1 MNDGNLA
8 MPIHREIPQ
17 SGQRRENH
25 EDLSERVRQLLRVA
39 AMLGLAFRISDVA
52 HLLQETAATLSP
64 VVDEA
69 LRSGVLRDQGERLVF
84 SDPATRRRVLDQT
97 PSAVMHALRSDIDRM
112 LGDRV
117 GPPVVVTPTLG
128 EILRDYAPEK
138 APAVVRGLALHK
150 GPAAAEAVVAELLGT
165 GDSQPLDA
173 EIGCVAAHVLLWSGR
188 PREASDLAERVLRA
202 GAARPPV
209 IDQARAAQLL
219 AQRVQGGARPAKHP
233 PCAPDDRCGSAKA
246 AETAAKIVRAELC
259 WNDGKLSDGLRL
271 ACEAAE
277 EASGTPSAWLLL
289 PWLSDVDKLVAVGHT
304 DAAGPALRRAM
315 RTIEADRLHAH
326 AGLIEAKHANMLLR
340 DGQLAAAAERASTAI
355 TLCREAGASLVA
367 ARALA
372 TLAGTALRQGDLH
385 SASGYIAE
393 YRAAQEASAA
403 LPSPQY
409 DWVELRLIAERDG
422 PREALGQLRGR
433 LTGLTDSAAVFAE
446 EPGAAAFLVRLGL
459 AGGDGD
465 LAELAS
471 SRAEQL
477 AAAHPQFPVL
487 TIASAHARGLLDGS
501 RTQLARAAVDHRDT
515 WAAACAAMDLESLPT
530 AQLVNRAGPG
540 PIDGPSP
547 PIAAEPSR
555 AGWVPWSQLTER
567 ETAVAQLAA
576 EGLTNQQIAT
586 RIRVSP
592 HTVNYHLRGV
602 FRKLNV
608 RSRVE
613 LARQVH

>member
-1 MNDGNLA
+1 
-8 MPIHREIPQ
+8 MPIHSENPR
-17 SGQRRENH
+17 SGQRRERQ
-25 EDLSERVRQLLRVA
+25 EDLSERGRQLLRVA

-69 LRSGVLRDQGERLVF
+69 LRNGVLRDQGECLVF
-84 SDPATRRRVLDQT
+84 SDPATRRRVLEQT
-97 PSAVMHALRSDIDRM
+97 PSAVVHALRSDIDRM
-112 LGDRV
+112 LGGGA

-138 APAVVRGLALHK
+138 APAVVRGLALRK
-150 GPAAAEAVVAELLGT
+150 GPAAAEAVVAELLGS
-165 GDSQPLDA
+165 GGSQPVDA

-188 PREASDLAERVLRA
+188 PGEARDLAGRVLKA
-202 GAARPPV
+202 GAARPAV
-209 IDQARAAQLL
+209 LDQARAAQLL
-219 AQRVQGGARPAKHP
+219 AQHVQSGPQAAKHP
-233 PCAPDDRCGSAKA
+233 PSALDDRCRSAKA
-246 AETAAKIVRAELC
+246 AETAAKIVRADLC

-289 PWLSDVDKLVAVGHT
+289 PWLSDIDKLVAVGHS
-304 DAAGPALRRAM
+304 DAAGSALRRAM
-315 RTIEADRLHAH
+315 RTIEADMFHAH
-326 AGLIEAKHANMLLR
+326 AGLFETKHAHMLLR

-372 TLAGTALRQGDLH
+372 ALAGIALRQGDLQ

-409 DWVELRLIAERDG
+409 DWIELRLIAERDG
-422 PREALGQLRGR
+422 PREALRQLRGR
-433 LTGLTDSAAVFAE
+433 LRGVTDSAAVFAE
-446 EPGAAAFLVRLGL
+446 EPGAAAFLVRLSL
-459 AGGDGD
+459 AGGDRG
-465 LAELAS
+465 LAEQAGA
-471 SRAEQL
+471 RADQL

-487 TIASAHARGLLDGS
+487 TTTAAHARGLLDGS
-501 RTQLARAAVDHRDT
+501 RTQLARAAIDHQDT
-515 WAAACAAMDLESLPT
+515 WAAACAAMDLESLPP
-530 AQLVNRAGPG
+530 VDGPG
-540 PIDGPSP
+540 P

-555 AGWVPWSQLTER
+555 AGRAPWSKLTER